1 MQKRSKYKKGQIT
14 LVNLF
19 AFFITLFVWATL
31 APIMNDATIPV
42 VAYFEAN
49 PNPISPAIIVLI
61 QLLSFVVLLAIV
73 LSIINQAIPQREGY
87 R

>member
-1 MQKRSKYKKGQIT
+1 MQKQTKYKKGQIT

-19 AFFITLFVWATL
+19 SFVITLFVWATL

-42 VAYFEAN
+42 VEYFEAN
-49 PNPISPAIIVLI
+49 PNPISPMIIVLI
-61 QLLSFVVLLAIV
+61 QLLSFVILLAIV
-73 LSIINQAIPQREGY
+73 FSIINQAIPQREGY